1 MSGWARALH
10 LVFAVLFAVSAGLQY
25 NDPDPLAWALLYLAA
40 TAVAA
45 GAFGGAAWTRPL
57 AFALVGVCAVWMFI
71 LAPGMG
77 AFIARGD
84 PALLAATM
92 QAGDPVIEEAREFL
106 GLGIVLL
113 YGVAAALRRTAR

>member
-1 MSGWARALH
+1 MRALH
-10 LVFAVLFAVSAGLQY
+10 LVFAGLFAISAALQY
-25 NDPDPLAWALLYLAA
+25 NDPDPAAWALLYLAA
-40 TAVAA
+40 AALAA
-45 GAFGGAAWTRPL
+45 GAWRGAPWVRPL
-57 AFALVGVCAVWMFI
+57 AVALMAVCALWMAT

-77 AFIARGD
+77 AFIERGD

-113 YGVAAALRRTAR
+113 YALAAVLGKTAR